1 MIICFDA
8 DGTVIDSLSVEAVY
22 YVGAYQQLGID
33 LVRDIEDLK
42 RLCRNN
48 YFEECTKYGV
58 DEETCC
64 KLGTI
69 YRRDLAENGVE
80 IPMFPGAPALLNV
93 LGEDFPLFII
103 SSNHSVLLWDILAR
117 HQVGGVREVIGGDQ
131 EISKVAAFLKLK
143 ARYPGEKILFI
154 GDTKGDIL
162 EGKKAGLDLLI
173 GVTYGWGFKKDLK
186 EAGADYLVDSVEE
199 LASLLKQITAQG

>member
-1 MIICFDA
+1 MILCFDA

-22 YVGAYQQLGID
+22 YVGAYQQLGIG
-33 LVRDIEDLK
+33 LVRNIEDLK
-42 RLCRNN
+42 KLCRNN
-48 YFEECTKYGV
+48 YFEECAKYGV
-58 DEETCC
+58 DEATCR
-64 KLGTI
+64 KLGTV

-80 IPMFPGAPALLNV
+80 IPMFSGAPALLND
-93 LGEDFPLFII
+93 LGKRFPLFIV
-103 SSNHSVLLWDILAR
+103 SSNHSVLLRDILGR
-117 HQVGGVREVIGGDQ
+117 HQVGGVTEVIGGDQ
-131 EISKVAAFLKLK
+131 ESSKVAAFLKLK

-162 EGKKAGLDLLI
+162 EGKKANLDLLI
-173 GVTYGWGFKKDLK
+173 GVTYGWGFKDDLD